1 MTNGIITSIEVKNN
15 TREEYIR
22 SKMRYNFYVRF
33 DNLKTELSILI
44 CDTKTNYHSNYYS
57 KIDQS

>member
-1 MTNGIITSIEVKNN
+1 MITSIEVKNN
-15 TREEYIR
+15 TCEECIR
-22 SKMRYNFYVRF
+22 SKMRYNFYARF
-33 DNLKTELSILI
+33 DNLKIELSNLI